1 MSEIESEQPRPAVPR
16 VLVIDDEAVVGMS
29 CRRALAPGGS
39 QVDIFQD
46 PRLGA
51 EAALAGDYDLILL
64 DVVMPQADG
73 LEILRRIR
81 AAGIRSEVVIITG
94 HATVEMAV
102 EAMKSGATDYLCK
115 PFSPDEL
122 RLVVGKVAERSAL
135 ISENNALRREL
146 ETHRGL
152 EGIIG
157 ESRAMQRMFTVLRR
171 IAPTPATVL
180 ITGES
185 GTGKELVARAIHR
198 LSPRR
203 DQAFLACDCGTL
215 SPSLLESELFGHVRG
230 AFTGASANRTGLL
243 EAASG
248 GTLFLDEI
256 ANVSLDTQ
264 AKLLRVLETRRV
276 RRVGATEEAD
286 IDIRLVAATNRD
298 LADLV
303 AKGQFRED
311 LFYRLNVLPVVLPP
325 LRDRH
330 GDVPLLALAFL
341 EHLRKSHTEIRAH
354 GFTPEAIRLLDS
366 HPWPGNVRELKNIVE
381 RMAVLG
387 SGELLDAGDVPP
399 ELLGVR
405 IAPVVGAL
413 PHDWQEFRVLKR
425 RLRDE
430 AIHDLE
436 RRYLVE
442 TLDRAG
448 GNVSRAAEMVGIQ
461 RTQLHA
467 LLQKHALRG
476 SGEDATTRS

>member
-1 MSEIESEQPRPAVPR
+1 MNETDTSSPSPLIHR
-16 VLVIDDEAVVGMS
+16 VLVIDDETIVGMS
-29 CRRALAPGGS
+29 CRRALATEGC
-39 QVDIFQD
+39 QVDIYQD
-46 PRLGA
+46 PRLGI
-51 EAALAGDYDLILL
+51 EAALGGDYDLILL

-73 LEILRRIR
+73 LGLLRRIR
-81 AAGIRSEVVIITG
+81 VAGVRSEVIIITG

-102 EAMKSGATDYLCK
+102 EAMKCGATDYLCK

-122 RLVVGKVAERSAL
+122 RLVVQKAAERSAL
-135 ISENNALRREL
+135 ISENAALRREL
-146 ETHRGL
+146 ETNRGL

-157 ESRAMQRMFTVLRR
+157 ESRAMQRTFTVIRR
-171 IAPTPATVL
+171 VAPTPGTVL

-203 DQAFLACDCGTL
+203 DRPFLACDCGTL

-230 AFTGASANRTGLL
+230 AFTGASATRSGLF
-243 EAASG
+243 EAATG

-256 ANVSLDTQ
+256 ANVSLETQ

-276 RRVGATEEAD
+276 RKVGATEEND

-298 LADLV
+298 LAALV
-303 AKGQFRED
+303 DKGQFRED
-311 LFYRLNVLPVVLPP
+311 LFYRLNVLPVVLPA

-341 EHLRKSHTEIRAH
+341 EHLRKDHPEMRTR
-354 GFTPEAIRLLDS
+354 GFTPEAMRLLES
-366 HPWPGNVRELKNIVE
+366 HSWPGNVRELKNIVE
-381 RMAVLG
+381 RMSVLG
-387 SGELLDAGDVPP
+387 STDLLDSGDVPQ

-405 IAPVVGAL
+405 IAPVVGSL
-413 PHDWQEFRVLKR
+413 PQEWQAFRALKR
-425 RLRDE
+425 RLRDD
-430 AIHDLE
+430 AVQDLE
-436 RRYLVE
+436 RRFLVE

-467 LLQKHALRG
+467 LLQKHGLRG
-476 SGEDATTRS
+476 SAES

>member
-1 MSEIESEQPRPAVPR
+1 MNENITPPTPPGIGR

-29 CRRALAPGGS
+29 CRRALASGDCH
-39 QVDIFQD
+39 VDIFQD
-46 PRLGA
+46 PRLGI
-51 EAALAGDYDLILL
+51 EAALGDQYDLILL
-64 DVVMPQADG
+64 DVVMPQANG
-73 LEILRRIR
+73 IEMLRQIR
-81 AAGIRSEVVIITG
+81 AANVRSEVVIITG

-102 EAMKSGATDYLCK
+102 DAMKAGATDYLCK

-122 RLVVGKVAERSAL
+122 RLVVRKVAEHSAL
-135 ISENNALRREL
+135 ISENAALRREL
-146 ETHRGL
+146 EAHRGL

-157 ESRAMQRMFTVLRR
+157 ESRAMQRVFTILRR
-171 IAPTPATVL
+171 VAPTPGTVL

-185 GTGKELVARAIHR
+185 GTGKELVARAVHR

-203 DQAFLACDCGTL
+203 EHPYLACDCGTL
-215 SPSLLESELFGHVRG
+215 SPSLLESELFGHVKG
-230 AFTGASANRTGLL
+230 AFTGATATRIGLL

-256 ANVSLDTQ
+256 ANVSLETQ

-276 RRVGATEEAD
+276 RKVGATDEEN

-298 LADLV
+298 LAELV
-303 AKGQFRED
+303 AKNQFRED
-311 LFYRLNVLPVVLPP
+311 LFYRLNVLPVRLPP

-341 EHLRKSHTEIRAH
+341 ERLRKDHPEIRAR
-354 GFTPEAIRLLDS
+354 GFSPEAMRLLDS

-387 SGELLDAGDVPP
+387 TGDLLDVGDVPQ

-405 IAPVVGAL
+405 IAPVVGSL
-413 PHDWQEFRVLKR
+413 PQSWQAFRDLKR
-425 RLRDE
+425 RLRNE
-430 AIHDLE
+430 AVQDLE
-436 RRYLVE
+436 RRFLVE
-442 TLDRAG
+442 TLERSGD
-448 GNVSRAAEMVGIQ
+448 NVSRAAEMVGIQ

-467 LLQKHALRG
+467 LLQKHGLRG
-476 SGEDATTRS
+476 HAEP